1 MKCPQC
7 GQWNRASLPRCQKCG
22 APLAQDGAALPEWR
36 TALRDDGAGKN
47 YIHVD
52 EEGEAV
58 QTPDGRDALA
68 REMAELKQRK
78 AEGTRHQRQLRR
90 ESAERGSAPSAMTIR
105 THSSV
110 DTFWH
115 VEDDPRS
122 TVRVKRQGQKDA
134 GEDSAPRPQ
143 PAWQDTRGYDPLW
156 EEQEMYGSWQL
167 PQQSTQFTGRLP
179 SRARGLR
186 HAVRL
191 LTIVAVACLVG
202 LCGFFGYH
210 YFQDRQEAAREAR
223 RASVTAS
230 IKDDLAAHTV
240 LIPGED
246 GQQIYIRE
254 LRASYVVTGGFAT
267 VEVPDHIWYDD
278 MTDYVGESMEVTLT
292 PYVKTSGGQQRPMD
306 LITYEISIPISPITL
321 NTPDSLRTNVS
332 TAMYSIQL
340 TVRPGSTVSVNGEN
354 VTDTVNA
361 ETGSLI
367 YNATVQPKGD
377 NEFVFKVR
385 SQYCR
390 ENTLTVTLY
399 REPQEIPLDLS
410 ADTYSSTSKKAIEIR
425 ATTVPGATVE
435 VLSPYTD
442 LNITNVDTTGAFSFM
457 AVFDHIGYNTV
468 TITASMPGKKTSVV
482 DYTIYYLPNPDDYTP
497 KAWPLYDEAVY
508 AELLANN
515 PVRTEKTQV
524 YVVKGVIAEILS
536 DKPQMAVV
544 YTGSDGQSLPVLL
557 ENYTKT
563 TWKLGEYYSIYG
575 DANGTYSS
583 MPKLSARYTYK

>member
-1 MKCPQC
+1 M
-7 GQWNRASLPRCQKCG
+7 
-22 APLAQDGAALPEWR
+22 
-36 TALRDDGAGKN
+36 
-47 YIHVD
+47 
-52 EEGEAV
+52 
-58 QTPDGRDALA
+58 
-68 REMAELKQRK
+68 
-78 AEGTRHQRQLRR
+78 
-90 ESAERGSAPSAMTIR
+90 
-105 THSSV
+105 
-110 DTFWH
+110 
-115 VEDDPRS
+115 
-122 TVRVKRQGQKDA
+122 
-134 GEDSAPRPQ
+134 
-143 PAWQDTRGYDPLW
+143 WQDTRGYDPLW

-167 PQQSTQFTGRLP
+167 PQQNTQFTGKLP

-186 HAVRL
+186 HAVRFL
-191 LTIVAVACLVG
+191 SIVAVACLVG
-202 LCGFFGYH
+202 LCVFFGYN
-210 YFQDRQEAAREAR
+210 YFKDRQDAARAAR

-254 LRASYVVTGGFAT
+254 MRASYVVTGGFAT

-292 PYVKTSGGQQRPMD
+292 PYVKTSGGQQKPMD

-321 NTPDSLRTNVS
+321 NTPDSVRTDVS

-340 TVRPGSTVSVNGEN
+340 TVRPGSTVTVNGEN

-361 ETGSLI
+361 ETGVLI

-377 NEFVFKVR
+377 NDFVFKVR

-410 ADTYSSTSKKAIEIR
+410 ADTFSSTSKKAIEIR

-457 AVFDHIGYNTV
+457 AVFDHIGYNTI

-482 DYTIYYLPNPDDYTP
+482 DYTIYYLPNQDEYTP

-508 AELLANN
+508 AELLSNN
-515 PVRTEKTQV
+515 TMRTEQTQV
-524 YVVKGVIAEILS
+524 YVVKGVIAEIIS

-544 YTGSDGQSLPVLL
+544 YTGSDGKSLPVLL

>member
-1 MKCPQC
+1 
-7 GQWNRASLPRCQKCG
+7 
-22 APLAQDGAALPEWR
+22 
-36 TALRDDGAGKN
+36 
-47 YIHVD
+47 
-52 EEGEAV
+52 
-58 QTPDGRDALA
+58 
-68 REMAELKQRK
+68 
-78 AEGTRHQRQLRR
+78 
-90 ESAERGSAPSAMTIR
+90 
-105 THSSV
+105 
-110 DTFWH
+110 
-115 VEDDPRS
+115 
-122 TVRVKRQGQKDA
+122 
-134 GEDSAPRPQ
+134 
-143 PAWQDTRGYDPLW
+143 
-156 EEQEMYGSWQL
+156 
-167 PQQSTQFTGRLP
+167 
-179 SRARGLR
+179 
-186 HAVRL
+186 
-191 LTIVAVACLVG
+191 
-202 LCGFFGYH
+202 
-210 YFQDRQEAAREAR
+210 
-223 RASVTAS
+223 
-230 IKDDLAAHTV
+230 
-240 LIPGED
+240 
-246 GQQIYIRE
+246 
-254 LRASYVVTGGFAT
+254 
-267 VEVPDHIWYDD
+267 
-278 MTDYVGESMEVTLT
+278 
-292 PYVKTSGGQQRPMD
+292 
-306 LITYEISIPISPITL
+306 
-321 NTPDSLRTNVS
+321 
-332 TAMYSIQL
+332 MYSIQL
-340 TVRPGSTVSVNGEN
+340 TVRPGSTVTVNGEN

-377 NEFVFKVR
+377 NDFVFKVR

-515 PVRTEKTQV
+515 AVRTEKTQV
-524 YVVKGVIAEILS
+524 YVVKGVIADIISE
-536 DKPQMAVV
+536 KPQMAVI
-544 YTGSDGQSLPVLL
+544 YTGSDGKSLPVLL

-583 MPKLSARYTYK
+583 MPKLSARYTY